1 MTLPTQYY
9 IYIGKTLGCHH
20 APKGVAATFFRAV
33 RGAWLAVLICFTA
46 VLPGVL
52 SGCGSEAPPMGDAV
66 RNRDSLPVM
75 ISYGVSKLISD
86 SGFIKYKVITEEW
99 QVYDKTKPER
109 WEFPKGLFLER
120 YDRKFKVNMYI
131 TADTA
136 YCYDQ
141 RLWELR
147 GHVELIDKEDGTQLT
162 TEELYWDVQ
171 SGELKTDVY
180 FHLIKPDRD
189 IEGDYL
195 RALVTDQRVQ
205 SFYVKRSRGFAPMEE
220 ESDPLAAPAP
230 PAGTASEATPTDTLP
245 PLREKAQ
252 PRSKEHPS
260 APQKVEVKNTLSAQQ
275 KAKK

>member
-9 IYIGKTLGCHH
+9 IYIGKTLGCLH

-52 SGCGSEAPPMGDAV
+52 AGCGS
-66 RNRDSLPVM
+66 

-109 WEFPKGLFLER
+109 WEFPKGIFLER

-136 YCYDQ
+136 YFYDQ

-162 TEELYWDVQ
+162 TEELFWDVQ

-220 ESDPLAAPAP
+220 ENAPLAAPAA
-230 PAGTASEATPTDTLP
+230 PAGAASEATPTDTLP

-260 APQKVEVKNTLSAQQ
+260 APQKVEVKNTISAQQ

>member
-1 MTLPTQYY
+1 M
-9 IYIGKTLGCHH
+9 
-20 APKGVAATFFRAV
+20 AATFFRAV

-52 SGCGSEAPPMGDAV
+52 AGCGSEAPPMGDAV

-109 WEFPKGLFLER
+109 WEFPKGIFLER

-136 YCYDQ
+136 YFYDQ

-147 GHVELIDKEDGTQLT
+147 GHVVLIDKEDGTQLT
-162 TEELYWDVQ
+162 TEELFWDVQ

-252 PRSKEHPS
+252 PRGKEHPS
-260 APQKVEVKNTLSAQQ
+260 VPQKVEVKNTISAQQ

>member
-1 MTLPTQYY
+1 M
-9 IYIGKTLGCHH
+9 
-20 APKGVAATFFRAV
+20 
-33 RGAWLAVLICFTA
+33 
-46 VLPGVL
+46 
-52 SGCGSEAPPMGDAV
+52 
-66 RNRDSLPVM
+66 
-75 ISYGVSKLISD
+75 
-86 SGFIKYKVITEEW
+86 
-99 QVYDKTKPER
+99 
-109 WEFPKGLFLER
+109 
-120 YDRKFKVNMYI
+120 
-131 TADTA
+131 
-136 YCYDQ
+136 
-141 RLWELR
+141 
-147 GHVELIDKEDGTQLT
+147 
-162 TEELYWDVQ
+162 Q

-220 ESDPLAAPAP
+220 ENDPLAAPAAP
-230 PAGTASEATPTDTLP
+230 TGTASEATPTDTLP